1 MVMVDGQVTKGSR
14 GGPSFHENH
23 DKYRLCGAKK
33 VVAID
38 YLGCQK
44 EL

>member
-1 MVMVDGQVTKGSR
+1 MVDGQVTKGSR